1 MGQRNYL
8 KMNVKTRPHLLSDML
23 VGGFGQLVN
32 EILNEDEVSNKS
44 KNFRPA
50 IEIKEQDDSY
60 TISAALPGVKKDN
73 ISIEI
78 EQDYLKISGN
88 KLSDDT
94 KDKTHL
100 SEFIYGSF
108 ERKVLLAKNAELNSV
123 TAEFEDGLLHICIA
137 KKEEAKPKNI
147 FIK

>member
-88 KLSDDT
+88 KLSEDT

-108 ERKVLLAKNAELNSV
+108 ERKVLLAKNAELNSI
-123 TAEFEDGLLHICIA
+123 TAEFENGLLHICIA

-147 FIK
+147 IIK